1 MPGLL
6 KIGTTTNT
14 PNERMSEL
22 HSTGV
27 PTPFQL
33 ELSIKV
39 TNGFDA
45 EKISHNALA
54 NYRVAKNRE
63 FFRIGVEKAIEIIL
77 SSLDNYEIHEFKTGL
92 KTREI
97 EKETNRRKLKKEK
110 ENYDRTAKEVNEKTS
125 KKNSLQLK
133 KHELEIKVIE
143 FRNSRRKL
151 GSEPISKDLNGI
163 DQILM
168 TLYIP
173 LPFGFMTW
181 GALFNPAFTP
191 FVIPILILG
200 YFANRRD
207 NKNQEKN
214 SLQLAPF
221 IDLDNRIYHLDG
233 EIKTITTE
241 LENLEIPVLPRNPYT
256 KPEEKP
262 EQMLKQK
269 PSKPAAPRKFRT
281 DLIEVTCKNCNFWF
295 LHKDVHLFS
304 CPKCHKTIFRDDL

>member
-110 ENYDRTAKEVNEKTS
+110 ENYDRTAKEVNEK
-125 KKNSLQLK
+125 
-133 KHELEIKVIE
+133 
-143 FRNSRRKL
+143 
-151 GSEPISKDLNGI
+151 
-163 DQILM
+163 
-168 TLYIP
+168 
-173 LPFGFMTW
+173 
-181 GALFNPAFTP
+181 FTP
-191 FVIPILILG
+191 T
-200 YFANRRD
+200 
-207 NKNQEKN
+207 K
-214 SLQLAPF
+214 
-221 IDLDNRIYHLDG
+221 
-233 EIKTITTE
+233 KT
-241 LENLEIPVLPRNPYT
+241 
-256 KPEEKP
+256 
-262 EQMLKQK
+262 
-269 PSKPAAPRKFRT
+269 
-281 DLIEVTCKNCNFWF
+281 
-295 LHKDVHLFS
+295 
-304 CPKCHKTIFRDDL
+304 